1 MSSNK
6 DLIKGC
12 TKTIVLQ
19 LLAGKSMHGYELLT
33 TLKDKTQGQLEFT
46 EGTLY
51 PLLHQLEKENFL
63 VSKWAVG
70 KGERK
75 RKIYDITTQGRALL
89 KERTQELFDFMDVI
103 KSLIASRKIELL

>member
-19 LLAGKSMHGYELLT
+19 LLAGKSMHGYELLI
-33 TLKDKTQGQLEFT
+33 TLKDKTHGQLEFT

-51 PLLHQLEKENFL
+51 PLLHQLEKENYL
-63 VSKWAVG
+63 VSAWTAG
-70 KGERK
+70 QGERK
-75 RKIYDITTQGRALL
+75 RKIYEIN
-89 KERTQELFDFMDVI
+89 
-103 KSLIASRKIELL
+103 SLINQFGF